1 MKSGIID
8 IFADAFGWVL
18 GKAAFFALAV
28 VTGVVIGAA
37 GLWAGTEAGDGG
49 FGFREIASVPGF
61 LMWVSAILPQGVL
74 LFWAGMIFVRSE
86 DVEAKHWG
94 RLAAMQAILLAG
106 CCSRGIPGGFLPPV
120 VTWSVVL
127 AGVATVIVS
136 LRWLEGRRQRRGE
149 EHLAQLEEM
158 NALRRAELKAKF
170 GTDSAG
176 ARELGIL

>member
-18 GKAAFFALAV
+18 GKAGLFVLAV

-37 GLWAGTEAGDGG
+37 GLWAGTRMGDGG
-49 FGFREIASVPGF
+49 FGFRDVASVPGF

-94 RLAAMQAILLAG
+94 RLVAMQAILLAG
-106 CCSRGIPGGFLPPV
+106 CCSRGLPDGILPPV
-120 VTWSVVL
+120 VAWSVVF
-127 AGVATVIVS
+127 AGIAAVIIG

-158 NALRRAELKAKF
+158 NVLRRAELKAKF

-176 ARELGIL
+176 ARELGII